1 MSLSQAVRDA
11 LADFPFVP
19 AENFSGQIEGERPC
33 YYCVLSVGRDV
44 RCVCVAEDNAIRCVV
59 CEDSHQKCCAIP
71 EELLGAA
78 QLIINSYD
86 AHVDLDAQNDLTPLQ
101 RWRVAQCHKDAISAF
116 ASTYNMMLNPCRITT
131 SDRNGIAPVIQAQEL
146 AAHRGILALIYRV
159 MTGENHTPDEVES
172 NLASFVPAYSLSCT
186 EADTLAECL
195 ASLDGCADCVH
206 SKEKRSS
213 RLAELP
219 HGFKEDV
226 YRAIRRL
233 VRANNSAPAVTVR
246 TVGQGP
252 VRRGA
257 VPVGSSRSGRSAGD
271 GSAASARALNTRVLV
286 SPRPVADDELPDA
299 PLAGSVD
306 LPEPLPARSI
316 ESADVLLP
324 LGPPERS
331 GIFTESLRSSDMS
344 DLDPETMVDNSPD
357 FEGFED

>member
-19 AENFSGQIEGERPC
+19 AESFSGQIEGERPC

-44 RCVCVAEDNAIRCVV
+44 RCVCVAEDNAIRCV
-59 CEDSHQKCCAIP
+59 IP

-233 VRANNSAPAVTVR
+233 VRANNSAPAVT
-246 TVGQGP
+246 GP
-252 VRRGA
+252 IRRGA

-286 SPRPVADDELPDA
+286 SPRPIADDELPDA

-316 ESADVLLP
+316 KSADVLLP

-331 GIFTESLRSSDMS
+331 GIFTKSLRSSDIS
-344 DLDPETMVDNSPD
+344 DLDLETMVDNSPN
-357 FEGFED
+357 FKGFKD